1 MAHRKPFPTF
11 WWYRDGSVAGMAR
24 PGFNRFDWQH
34 LSMAEAAL
42 LSWIG
47 KVDSSRVTLSDLSD
61 HLDWYLSSVGIFD
74 DAPAEERERQL
85 RPLLRVETL
94 LDRISALNEKTEALT
109 DFGWDGD
116 ALHLDFNDELKR
128 REVASLRACGI
139 EILVSLVESPPDDV
153 VVNGGLEV
161 HHLPI
166 DDLTPPSRDQVRT
179 FASLLERAETEKRG
193 LVAHC
198 LAGIGRTSTI
208 LMAGHLM
215 RGHGLGEVRREVE
228 ERNPRYGFAGRQ
240 WEFLQAL
247 SREVTE

>member
-1 MAHRKPFPTF
+1 MAQRKPFPTF

-24 PGFNRFDWQH
+24 PGFNHFDWQH
-34 LSMAEAAL
+34 LSLPEAAL

-47 KVDSSRVTLSDLSD
+47 KLDSPRATLSDLSD
-61 HLDWYLSSVGIFD
+61 HIDWYLSSVGIFE
-74 DAPAEERERQL
+74 DAPAKERERQL
-85 RPLLRVETL
+85 RPLLDAETL

-116 ALHLDFNDELKR
+116 TLRLDFNDELKR
-128 REVASLRACGI
+128 REIASLRECGI

-153 VVNGGLEV
+153 VVDSALEV

-166 DDLTPPSRDQVRT
+166 GDLTPPSREQVRI
-179 FASLLERAETEKRG
+179 FASLLERAETERCG

-215 RGHGLGEVRREVE
+215 RGHGLRDVRREVE

-247 SREVTE
+247 SREVMQ